1 MYKINSIF
9 LFCACSLL
17 PKETLKQ
24 KKRVAEGYS
33 DGATGHFL
41 RPGRG
46 RHSHFF
52 VRHANFKNVFL
63 AVNINIKE
71 K

>member
-1 MYKINSIF
+1 MKSILF
-9 LFCACSLL
+9 LFSLCVHGHQRKL
-17 PKETLKQ
+17 LTKG
-24 KKRVAEGYS
+24 KRVAEGYP

-46 RHSHFF
+46 RHSYFF
-52 VRHANFKNVFL
+52 VRHANFKNIFL
-63 AVNINIKE
+63 AVNIDIKE